1 MKKLLVLLFS
11 IFFLS
16 SPSVFA
22 KDISNFQIEGISI
35 GDSLLDYM
43 TEDEILEEIELN
55 KDISIFLKE
64 PFKYKLVFLFDNL
77 KVYDSLGFHLK
88 SNGANK
94 YITDKSKNEKY
105 EILSING
112 HIPFIE
118 DFNGCLK
125 ERDGIAE
132 VFSEMFPDAQ
142 NSTEIR
148 ASDADPTG
156 KGVLDFVFFDLDSGV
171 RITAYCKDFDETWRI
186 KHNYTEGLDVSIQ
199 IKEIVEWLRNT
210 K

>member
-11 IFFLS
+11 LFLLS

-43 TEDEILEEIELN
+43 TEDEILKEIEAN

-88 SNGANK
+88 SNGVNK

-118 DFNGCLK
+118 DFNSCLK

-132 VFSEMFPDAQ
+132 VFSEMFPD
-142 NSTEIR
+142 SKKLVEIR

-156 KGVLDFVFFDLDSGV
+156 KGVLDFVYFTFDSGAI
-171 RITAYCKDFDETWRI
+171 ITAYCKDFDETWRL
-186 KHNYTEGLDVSIQ
+186 KQNYDEGLSMSIQ
-199 IKEIVEWLRNT
+199 SKEIVNWLRDT